1 MHHKRSPGDE
11 IHAQQQREA
20 PARHNQRKPEQ
31 QQRPAQPKINKFFE
45 KSPTLKKKKK
55 KRSKSNIWML
65 LTADTVETP
74 RYNIKYVLKMHYQ
87 NANNP
92 S

>member
-55 KRSKSNIWML
+55 K
-65 LTADTVETP
+65 V
-74 RYNIKYVLKMHYQ
+74 
-87 NANNP
+87 
-92 S
+92 